1 MDMGDKDMEMIGII
15 AGMILAFLAGAYV
28 RKPFV
33 LAKKEKE
40 EIPAEPMT
48 EENKL
53 SLEKQMEN
61 LLDYNGRNQENGE

>member
-1 MDMGDKDMEMIGII
+1 MDAIWII
-15 AGMILAFLAGAYV
+15 AGMILAFWAGAYV

-40 EIPAEPMT
+40 EIPVENVP
-48 EENKL
+48 EERKL

-61 LLDYNGRNQENGE
+61 LLDYNGRNQENDE